1 MRTEIEVRDLYKQ
14 YVYRYAVSH
23 LDNKEKDKDK
33 FFGAS
38 FALGRVLNKDMKK
51 INKDY
56 EVAIAFI
63 ERIRSEGGDLPGFR
77 EV

>member
-1 MRTEIEVRDLYKQ
+1 MRDEIAVRQMYKQ
-14 YVYRYAVSH
+14 YCYRYALASI
-23 LDNKEKDKDK
+23 DEDETKKDQ

-51 INKDY
+51 IEKDY
-56 EVAIAFI
+56 ESAIYFI
-63 ERIRSEGGDLPGFR
+63 GRLREEGKELPGYR

>member
-1 MRTEIEVRDLYKQ
+1 MRNEIEVRDLYKQ
-14 YVYRYAVSH
+14 YCYRYA
-23 LDNKEKDKDK
+23 LAKIDEDEAKKEQ

-51 INKDY
+51 IEKDY
-56 EVAIAFI
+56 ESAIYFI
-63 ERIRSEGGDLPGFR
+63 SRLREEGKKLPGFR